1 MTEKSTEWTDL
12 RRIADEL
19 ELKIHLASM
28 DAHDR
33 WKALQPRLDKLEKT
47 LAQARTRASKLVTD
61 EVSTLRKALCELRD
75 DVARDAK

>member
-28 DAHDR
+28 DAHER

-47 LAQARTRASKLVTD
+47 LAHTRERTSKVVKE
-61 EVSTLRKALCELRD
+61 EVSAIRKTLCELRD
-75 DVARDAK
+75 DIAREVH

>member
-1 MTEKSTEWTDL
+1 MTEKPTEWADL

-33 WKALQPRLDKLEKT
+33 WKALQPRLDTLEQT
-47 LAQARTRASKLVTD
+47 IAHTRERTSKVVT
-61 EVSTLRKALCELRD
+61 EELSAIRKALCQLRD
-75 DVARDAK
+75 DVARDAR